1 MKNNEILVSVKIED
15 KNVSRTLNFLVIKDT
30 TLKAF
35 IQGVYYG
42 LGKMAKRSDEEQ
54 EGTLSLQDCHAA
66 FERYIKTHKDL
77 LVLYTIMGQYAV
89 LDVNGTSVDELDERK
104 SRKKNYDMPLSSLG
118 IVTSSQILITDRK
131 IIERV
136 PQLFEK
142 EDKQKT
148 YILRENNTLEYNIS
162 TRRLN
167 VIEPTEID
175 ILPAGDVPAEQG
187 GSILDMIIPPIITA
201 GGMIG
206 IRYVI
211 GLFSSSSAFNSSMM
225 AMTIAMPFMS
235 AVNSVYNRK
244 RQSKEHKESLADWK
258 EKYEKYINET
268 IIKGKIVQ
276 WQKDEIVYLNKVY
289 PKMGILFNEVGE
301 ISTGIFAR
309 SQNDR
314 DFMRVSLGES
324 DEIKPSF
331 EIKAEQKDEIF
342 SDIRYKLHD
351 PDGDGGEPPFIEI
364 IIPPK
369 KKKKKK
375 SKKGFQETTT
385 DLKNQFLLTD
395 LPYIFANTQESEDSD
410 GKVVQTGFKFLRD
423 TSGKG
428 EKPPLLID
436 LRNIGTLGVI
446 SRDNDISM
454 QFIRHLAFEMAYY
467 HSPED
472 LQMVFFFNKE
482 NNVGRQNEIV
492 EDYLFLPHTNELF
505 ENLSQFVF
513 DEKSAG
519 DVFSQL
525 QTIIAERAKSANP
538 DDKEENA
545 VPEKHTQIVCFVM
558 DDYDI
563 KEKAF
568 SKYIPE
574 APVEGEDYVNSL
586 GLTFIFI
593 QREKGMLPKYCGSIV
608 ELDNLRRVSN
618 RYNLLSH
625 ETLSKL
631 AGGNDS
637 ATTTDD
643 IIEYTHFNNKYI
655 FSNGKDAKLDTD
667 FNLAYRRLS
676 SIYYTRVAEN
686 GKVPSIVTLFELYQ
700 DLYHMTSEAI
710 QGDGLTEVIRNNWT
724 KLKDPVN
731 PRNDV
736 TRNLSVPMGKNE
748 HEITYLDLHENSDGP
763 HMLVAGTTGSGK
775 SETIITYLIGLCVKY
790 SPIDLN
796 LMLVD
801 MKGGG
806 FSERLGKLPHCVGT
820 VTNTAGESQGISAVY
835 MLKRFLES
843 LNAEVKNRQ
852 IILADLDVDNAD
864 SYIRVLRKIKK
875 IHEFEG
881 NPAKQKERDD
891 LVKEIRDGK
900 KEKQIRFIDGDIS
913 VLKPLSHLILVVD
926 EFTELKRFSSE
937 SDDVDFIAEITT
949 IARIGRT
956 LGLHIILVSQNIEGA
971 INDDIRVNTKS
982 KICLKVATKQAS
994 KEMLGTIDAA
1004 AATMPGHGR
1013 AYILVGTG
1021 SRYEYFQSAYTG
1033 ANKNTDI
1040 KPPTLMTYV
1049 TNSGA
1054 YDKEFYDSS
1063 KDNDIQKAKNKR
1075 MSAGITQLEYVVEKI
1090 CELAAERDEKG
1101 KLRFEIPEMI
1111 FQEPLP
1117 IVLTDD
1123 NDEYNEWKGVDVL
1136 E

>member
-1 MKNNEILVSVKIED
+1 MKNNEILLSVKIED
-15 KNVSRTLNFLVIKDT
+15 KNLTRTLSFLVIKDT
-30 TLKAF
+30 TLKSF

-42 LGKMAKRSDEEQ
+42 LGKMAKKKEDNKETRTLTIQ
-54 EGTLSLQDCHAA
+54 ECYSA
-66 FERYIKTHKDL
+66 FERYIKTHKEL
-77 LVLYTIMGQYAV
+77 LVLYTIMGQYAI
-89 LDVNGTSVDELDERK
+89 LNINDESVDELDEKKTVR
-104 SRKKNYDMPLSSLG
+104 KNYDMPLSSLG
-118 IVTSSQILITDRK
+118 IVTSSQILITDK
-131 IIERV
+131 TVVESV
-136 PQLFEK
+136 PQLFDEI
-142 EDKQKT
+142 DKQKT

-175 ILPAGDVPAEQG
+175 ILPAGDMPAEQK
-187 GSILDMIIPPIITA
+187 GSLLDTIVPPIIT
-201 GGMIG
+201 GLGMVGLRFLIG
-206 IRYVI
+206 K
-211 GLFSSSSAFNSSMM
+211 FTDNSAFNSSMM
-225 AMTIAMPFMS
+225 AMTIAMPLMS
-235 AVNSVYNRK
+235 AVNSVYGRR
-244 RQSKEHKESLADWK
+244 RQSKEHRESLADWK
-258 EKYEKYINET
+258 EKYEKYINDT
-268 IIKGKIVQ
+268 IIKKIVQ
-276 WQKDEIVYLNKVY
+276 WQRDEIIYLNKVY
-289 PKMGILFNEVGE
+289 PQMGVLFNEAGE
-301 ISTGIFAR
+301 ISTVIFSR
-309 SQNDR
+309 SQNDN
-314 DFMRVSLGES
+314 DFMRISLGES

-331 EIKAEQKDEIF
+331 HIKAEQKDDIF
-342 SDIRYKLHD
+342 YDIRYKLHTHCD
-351 PDGDGGEPPFIEI
+351 KKETTPYIEI
-364 IIPPK
+364 IIPSK
-369 KKKKKK
+369 KKK
-375 SKKGFQETTT
+375 KKGFQETAEE
-385 DLKNQFLLTD
+385 LKNQFLLTE
-395 LPYIFANTQESEDSD
+395 LPYIFSTTQCDDENNGE
-410 GKVVQTGFKFLRD
+410 QTGFKYLRD
-423 TSGKG
+423 TSGNG

-436 LRNIGTLGVI
+436 LRNMGTLGVI
-446 SRDNDISM
+446 SKDIDTSI
-454 QFIRHLAFEMAYY
+454 QFIKHLAFELSFY

-482 NNVGRQNEIV
+482 TDTHKQSELVK
-492 EDYLFLPHTNELF
+492 DYLFLPHTNELF
-505 ENLSQFVF
+505 DNLSQFVF

-525 QTIIAERAKSANP
+525 QTIIAERAKSANSEDS
-538 DDKEENA
+538 DDNA
-545 VPEKHTQIVCFVM
+545 AAEKHTQIVCFVL

-574 APVEGEDYVNSL
+574 APVEGEEYVNSL
-586 GLTFIFI
+586 GLTFVFI
-593 QREKGMLPKYCGSIV
+593 KREKGMLPKYCGSIV
-608 ELDNLRRVSN
+608 ELDGLRRVSN

-637 ATTTDD
+637 STTTDD
-643 IIEYTHFNNKYI
+643 IIEYTRFSNQYI
-655 FSNGKDAKLDTD
+655 FGDGTNPLPYEEFS
-667 FNLAYRRLS
+667 LAFRRLS

-686 GKVPSIVTLFELYQ
+686 GKVPSLVTLFELYQ
-700 DLYHMTSEAI
+700 NIYDMNSASI
-710 QGDGLTEVIRNNWT
+710 QGDGLTEVIRRNWT
-724 KLKDPVN
+724 ELKAKDHTALK
-731 PRNDV
+731 NDV
-736 TRNLSVPMGKNE
+736 TKDLQVAMGKNE
-748 HEITYLDLHENSDGP
+748 HGITYLDLHENADGP

-864 SYIRVLRKIKK
+864 AYIKVLRKIRK
-875 IHEFEG
+875 IHELQDRIDEESV
-881 NPAKQKERDD
+881 KIRED
-891 LVKEIRDGK
+891 LIKEIRDGK

-994 KEMLGTIDAA
+994 KEMLGTTDAA

-1049 TNSGA
+1049 TNTGSFIR
-1054 YDKEFYDSS
+1054 DFYDSS

-1075 MSAGITQLEYVVEKI
+1075 LSAGVTQLEYVVEKI
-1090 CELAAERDEKG
+1090 IDLASEFDS
-1101 KLRFEIPEMI
+1101 PEMI
-1111 FQEPLP
+1111 FQDPLP
-1117 IVLTDD
+1117 TELTDD
-1123 NDEYNEWKGVDVL
+1123 EDEFNEWIGV
-1136 E
+1136 

>member
-1 MKNNEILVSVKIED
+1 MKNNEILVSVKFEEKD
-15 KNVSRTLNFLVIKDT
+15 LTRTLSFLVIKDT
-30 TLKAF
+30 TLKSF

-42 LGKMAKRSDEEQ
+42 LGKMIKNDKEEQ
-54 EGTLSLQDCHAA
+54 EAGTLSIQDCYSA
-66 FERYIKTHKDL
+66 FVKYIKTHKEL
-77 LVLYTIMGQYAV
+77 LVFYTIMGQYAI
-89 LDVNGTSVDELDERK
+89 LNITDKSVDELDEE
-104 SRKKNYDMPLSSLG
+104 KKIKNNYDMSLSSLG
-118 IVTSSQILITDRK
+118 IVTSSQILITDK
-131 IIERV
+131 KVVESV
-136 PQLFEK
+136 PQLFDEI
-142 EDKQKT
+142 DKQKT

-175 ILPAGDVPAEQG
+175 ILPAGDMPAEQK
-187 GSILDMIIPPIITA
+187 GSFLDAIAPPIIT
-201 GGMIG
+201 GLGMVGLRFLIG
-206 IRYVI
+206 R
-211 GLFSSSSAFNSSMM
+211 FTDNSAFNSSMM
-225 AMTIAMPFMS
+225 AMTVAMPLMS
-235 AVNSVYNRK
+235 AINSFYSRK
-244 RQSKEHKESLADWK
+244 RQSKERRESVTEWK

-268 IIKGKIVQ
+268 IIKKKIVQ
-276 WQKDEIVYLNKVY
+276 WQRDEIIYLNKVY
-289 PKMGILFNEVGE
+289 PQMGVLFNEAGE
-301 ISTGIFAR
+301 ISTVIFSR
-309 SQNDR
+309 SQNDN

-331 EIKAEQKDEIF
+331 QIKAKQKDDIF
-342 SDIRYKLHD
+342 YDIRYKLHTPHD
-351 PDGDGGEPPFIEI
+351 RRDATPYIEI

-369 KKKKKK
+369 KKKR
-375 SKKGFQETTT
+375 KGFQETAEE
-385 DLKNQFLLTD
+385 LKNQFLLTE
-395 LPYIFANTQESEDSD
+395 LPYVFSTTQYDDDDS
-410 GKVVQTGFKFLRD
+410 GEQTGFKYLRD
-423 TSGKG
+423 TSGNN

-446 SRDNDISM
+446 SKDIRTSI
-454 QFIRHLAFEMAYY
+454 QFIKHLAFELSFY

-482 NNVGRQNEIV
+482 KNVCKQNELI

-519 DVFSQL
+519 EVFSQL
-525 QTIIAERAKSANP
+525 QTIIAERAKSSNSKESE
-538 DDKEENA
+538 DDA
-545 VPEKHTQIVCFVM
+545 VTEKHTQIVCFVL

-574 APVEGEDYVNSL
+574 APVEGEEYVNSL

-593 QREKGMLPKYCGSIV
+593 KSEKGMLPKYCGSIV
-608 ELDNLRRVSN
+608 ELDNPRRISN

-637 ATTTDD
+637 STTTDD
-643 IIEYTHFNNKYI
+643 IIEYTSFTNKYI
-655 FSNGKDAKLDTD
+655 FGDGTSTLPNDE
-667 FNLAYRRLS
+667 FSLAFRRLS

-686 GKVPSIVTLFELYQ
+686 GKVPSLVTLFELYQ
-700 DLYHMTSEAI
+700 DIYHVTSEEI
-710 QGDGLTEVIRNNWT
+710 QGDGLSDIIRKNWT
-724 KLKDPVN
+724 EHKEKDSTV

-736 TRNLSVPMGKNE
+736 TKDLQVAMGKNE
-748 HEITYLDLHENSDGP
+748 HGITYLDLHENADGP

-864 SYIRVLRKIKK
+864 AYINVLRKIKK
-875 IHEFEG
+875 IHEL
-881 NPAKQKERDD
+881 KDVDD
-891 LVKEIRDGK
+891 IDSIKIREDLIKEIRDGK
-900 KEKQIRFIDGDIS
+900 KQKQINYINEDIS
-913 VLKPLSHLILVVD
+913 KLRPLSHLILVVD

-937 SDDVDFIAEITT
+937 SDNVDFISEITT

-994 KEMLGTIDAA
+994 KEMLGTTDAA

-1033 ANKNTDI
+1033 ANKNTEI
-1040 KPPTLMTYV
+1040 KPPALMTYV
-1049 TNSGA
+1049 TNTGTFVK
-1054 YDKEFYDSS
+1054 DFYDSS
-1063 KDNDIQKAKNKR
+1063 KDNDIQKAKDKR
-1075 MSAGITQLEYVVEKI
+1075 LSAGVTQLEYVVEKI
-1090 CELAAERDEKG
+1090 IDISSEFELPEK
-1101 KLRFEIPEMI
+1101 I
-1111 FQEPLP
+1111 FQDPLP
-1117 IVLTDD
+1117 TELTDD
-1123 NDEYNEWKGVDVL
+1123 EDEFNGWIEVR
-1136 E
+1136 

>member
-1 MKNNEILVSVKIED
+1 MKNNEILISVKFEE
-15 KNVSRTLNFLVIKDT
+15 KNLSRTLSFLVIKDT
-30 TLKAF
+30 TLRSF

-42 LGKMAKRSDEEQ
+42 LGKLAKSDKELQSSE
-54 EGTLSLQDCHAA
+54 TLTIRECYSA
-66 FERYIKTHKDL
+66 FEKYIKTHKQL
-77 LVLYTIMGQYAV
+77 LVFYTIMGQHAV
-89 LDVNGTSVDELDERK
+89 LNICDESVDELDEK
-104 SRKKNYDMPLSSLG
+104 KVRKKNYDMPLSSLG
-118 IVTSSQILITDRK
+118 IVTSSQILITDK
-131 IIERV
+131 KQVENI
-136 PQLFEK
+136 PKLFDDD
-142 EDKQKT
+142 DKRKT
-148 YILRENNTLEYNIS
+148 YILSENNTLEYNIS

-175 ILPAGDVPAEQG
+175 ILPSGDMPADHKG
-187 GSILDMIIPPIITA
+187 TLLDTIAPPVIT
-201 GGMIG
+201 GLGMIG
-206 IRYVI
+206 IRFLI
-211 GLFSSSSAFNSSMM
+211 GRFADSAAFNSSMM

-235 AVNSVYNRK
+235 AVNSVYGRR
-244 RQSKEHKESLADWK
+244 RQTREHRESVADWK
-258 EKYEKYINET
+258 EKYEKYINNT
-268 IIKGKIVQ
+268 IIKDKIVQ
-276 WQKDEIVYLNKVY
+276 WQRDEIIYLNKVY
-289 PKMGILFNEVGE
+289 PKMGVLFNEAGE
-301 ISTGIFAR
+301 ISTVIFSR
-309 SQNDR
+309 SQNDN
-314 DFMRVSLGES
+314 DFMRISLGES

-331 EIKAEQKDEIF
+331 QIKAEQKDDIF
-342 SDIRYKLHD
+342 HDIRYKLN
-351 PDGDGGEPPFIEI
+351 PPQDKEDETPYIEI
-364 IIPPK
+364 IIPDK
-369 KKKKKK
+369 KKKKD
-375 SKKGFQETTT
+375 KKGYQETAS
-385 DLKNQFLLTD
+385 DLKNQFLLTE
-395 LPYIFANTQESEDSD
+395 LPYIFSTTQFDDS
-410 GKVVQTGFKFLRD
+410 GQQTGFKYLRD
-423 TSGKG
+423 TSERG

-436 LRNIGTLGVI
+436 LRNMGTLGVI
-446 SRDNDISM
+446 SRNVDISI
-454 QFIRHLAFEMAYY
+454 QFIKHVAFELSFY

-482 NNVGRQNEIV
+482 SDINKQNKIV

-519 DVFSQL
+519 EVFSQL
-525 QTIIAERAKSANP
+525 QTIIAERAKSANSGES
-538 DDKEENA
+538 DENA
-545 VPEKHTQIVCFVM
+545 VQEKHTQIVCFVM

-574 APVEGEDYVNSL
+574 APIEGEDYVNTL

-593 QREKGMLPKYCGSIV
+593 QHEKGLLPKYCGSIV
-608 ELDNLRRVSN
+608 ELDDLRRVSN

-631 AGGNDS
+631 AAAKDS
-637 ATTTDD
+637 STTTDD
-643 IIEYTHFNNKYI
+643 IIEYTRFSNKYI
-655 FSNGKDAKLDTD
+655 FGDGTSHSSDAEFSLS
-667 FNLAYRRLS
+667 FRRLS

-686 GKVPSIVTLFELYQ
+686 GKVPSLVTLFELYQ
-700 DLYHMTSEAI
+700 DIYDLDSNSI
-710 QGDGLTEVIRNNWT
+710 QADGLTDVIRKNWT
-724 KLKDPVN
+724 EYKEKDLTSPK
-731 PRNDV
+731 NDV
-736 TRNLSVPMGKNE
+736 TKNLQVAMGKNE
-748 HEITYLDLHENSDGP
+748 HGITYLDLHENADGP

-790 SPIDLN
+790 SPADLN

-864 SYIRVLRKIKK
+864 AYIRVLRKIKM
-875 IHEFEG
+875 IHELKHHTDADSCRIRE
-881 NPAKQKERDD
+881 D
-891 LVKEIRDGK
+891 LIKEIRDGK

-913 VLKPLSHLILVVD
+913 VLKSLSHLILVVD
-926 EFTELKRFSSE
+926 EFTELKRFSNE
-937 SDDVDFIAEITT
+937 ADDVDFIAEITT

-1049 TNSGA
+1049 TNTGA
-1054 YDKEFYDSS
+1054 FVKDFYDSS

-1075 MSAGITQLEYVVEKI
+1075 LSAGVTQLEYVVEKI
-1090 CELAAERDEKG
+1090 IDLASDFECPEK
-1101 KLRFEIPEMI
+1101 I

-1117 IVLTDD
+1117 TELTDD
-1123 NDEYNEWKGVDVL
+1123 YDQYNEWMGV
-1136 E
+1136 

>member
-1 MKNNEILVSVKIED
+1 MKNNEILVSVKIQNNNKE
-15 KNVSRTLNFLVIKDT
+15 RTLSFLVIKDT

-42 LGKMAKRSDEEQ
+42 LGKMAKGSKENAEQ
-54 EGTLSLQDCHAA
+54 MPATLTIQECFSA
-66 FERYIKTHKDL
+66 FETYIKTHNEI
-77 LVLYTIMGQYAV
+77 LVLYTIMGQYAK
-89 LDVNGTSVDELDERK
+89 LNITEESVDELDEK
-104 SRKKNYDMPLSSLG
+104 KTKKKNYEMPLSSLG
-118 IVTSSQILITDRK
+118 IVTSSQILITDQRVV
-131 IIERV
+131 ESV
-136 PQLFEK
+136 PQLFDSAEK
-142 EDKQKT
+142 EKT

-167 VIEPTEID
+167 VIEPTVID
-175 ILPAGDVPAEQG
+175 ILPAGDMPAEQK
-187 GSILDMIIPPIITA
+187 GSIIDTIAPPLIT
-201 GGMIG
+201 GLGMVGMRFLIG
-206 IRYVI
+206 K
-211 GLFSSSSAFNSSMM
+211 FTDNSAFNSSMM

-235 AVNSVYNRK
+235 AVNSVYGRT
-244 RQSKEHKESLADWK
+244 RQSKQHKESVADWK
-258 EKYEKYINET
+258 EKYEKYINDT
-268 IIKGKIVQ
+268 IIRKKIVQ
-276 WQKDEIVYLNKVY
+276 WQTDEIIYLNKAY
-289 PKMGILFNEVGE
+289 PKMGVLFLEAGE
-301 ISTGIFAR
+301 ISTVIFAR
-309 SQNDR
+309 SQNDN
-314 DFMRVSLGES
+314 DFMRISLGES

-331 EIKAEQKDEIF
+331 EIKAEQKDDIF
-342 SDIRYKLHD
+342 YDIKYKLYTPQGQSD
-351 PDGDGGEPPFIEI
+351 ATPQIEI

-369 KKKKKK
+369 KKKKK
-375 SKKGFQETTT
+375 GFQETASE
-385 DLKNQFLLTD
+385 LKNQFLLTE
-395 LPYIFANTQESEDSD
+395 LPYIFSTTQYNEGEN
-410 GKVVQTGFKFLRD
+410 GEIEQTGFKYLRD

-428 EKPPLLID
+428 RKPPLLID
-436 LRNIGTLGVI
+436 LRNMGTLGVI
-446 SRDNDISM
+446 SRDNDISIN
-454 QFIRHLAFEMAYY
+454 FIRHLAFELAFY

-482 NNVGRQNEIV
+482 NNVSKQNSLV
-492 EDYLFLPHTNELF
+492 EDYMFLPHTNELF
-505 ENLSQFVF
+505 DNLSQFIF

-519 DVFSQL
+519 EVFSQL
-525 QTIIAERAKSANP
+525 QTIIAERAKSSNSDEN
-538 DDKEENA
+538 DDNA

-574 APVEGEDYVNSL
+574 APVEGENYVNSL

-608 ELDNLRRVSN
+608 ELDNKRISN

-631 AGGNDS
+631 AGENS
-637 ATTTDD
+637 TTTDD
-643 IIEYTHFNNKYI
+643 IIEYTHFINSYI
-655 FSNGKDAKLDTD
+655 FPEGTKGLPYNEFS
-667 FNLAYRRLS
+667 LAFRRLS

-686 GKVPSIVTLFELYQ
+686 GKVPSLVTLFELYQ
-700 DLYHMTSEAI
+700 DIYNMTSDSI
-710 QGDGLTEVIRNNWT
+710 QGNGLTDVIKKNWT
-724 KLKDPVN
+724 ELKEKDPTA
-731 PRNDV
+731 PKNDV
-736 TRNLSVPMGKNE
+736 TKDLKVAMGKNE
-748 HEITYLDLHENSDGP
+748 HGITYLDLHENSDGP

-864 SYIRVLRKIKK
+864 SYIKVLRKIKK
-875 IHEFEG
+875 INELKDKTDADSIKIRE
-881 NPAKQKERDD
+881 E
-891 LVKEIRDGK
+891 LIKEIRDGK

-913 VLKPLSHLILVVD
+913 GLKPLSHLILVVD

-937 SDDVDFIAEITT
+937 ADDVDFIAEITT

-994 KEMLGTIDAA
+994 KEMLGTTDAA

-1033 ANKNTDI
+1033 ANKNTNI

-1049 TNSGA
+1049 TSTGVF
-1054 YDKEFYDSS
+1054 DKDFYDSS

-1075 MSAGITQLEYVVEKI
+1075 LSAGVTQLEYVVEKI
-1090 CELAAERDEKG
+1090 IELAESDE
-1101 KLRFEIPEMI
+1101 FELPEKI
-1111 FQEPLP
+1111 FREPLP
-1117 IVLTDD
+1117 TEITDE
-1123 NDEYNEWKGVDVL
+1123 NNEYNEWNGV
-1136 E
+1136 

>member
-1 MKNNEILVSVKIED
+1 MKNNEILVSVKIE
-15 KNVSRTLNFLVIKDT
+15 NGTLARTFSFLVIKDT

-35 IQGVYYG
+35 FQGVYYG
-42 LGKMAKRSDEEQ
+42 LGKMAKRSDEESNGETLTLQ
-54 EGTLSLQDCHAA
+54 ECHSA
-66 FERYIKTHKDL
+66 FERYIKTRSQV
-77 LVLYTIMGQYAV
+77 LVLYTIMGRYAV
-89 LDVNGTSVDELDERK
+89 LDVNEESIDELDENK
-104 SRKKNYDMPLSSLG
+104 TKKRNYDMPLSSLG
-118 IVTSSQILITDRK
+118 IVTSSQILITDRDV
-131 IIERV
+131 ITSV
-136 PQLFEK
+136 PQLFRS

-148 YILRENNTLEYNIS
+148 YILRDTNTLEYNIS

-167 VIEPTEID
+167 VIEPAEID
-175 ILPAGDVPAEQG
+175 ILPAGDLPAEQKG
-187 GSILDMIIPPIITA
+187 KLIDTLLPPLITA
-201 GGMIG
+201 FGMVG
-206 IRYVI
+206 MRYVI
-211 GLFSSSSAFNSSMM
+211 GKFSDSAAFNSSML

-235 AVNSVYNRK
+235 AVNSVYGR
-244 RQSKEHKESLADWK
+244 RTQSRDRRESVAEWK
-258 EKYEKYINET
+258 ERYEKYINDT
-268 IIKGKIVQ
+268 IIKKKIVQ
-276 WQKDEIVYLNKVY
+276 WQRDEIIYLNKVY
-289 PKMGILFNEVGE
+289 PKMGILFNEAGE

-309 SQNDR
+309 SQNDN
-314 DFMRVSLGES
+314 DFMRISLGES

-331 EIKAEQKDEIF
+331 TIKTETKDEIF
-342 SDIRYKLHD
+342 YDVRYKLHS
-351 PDGDGGEPPFIEI
+351 PKSGDDADATPYIEI
-364 IIPPK
+364 IIPSK
-369 KKKKKK
+369 KKKKKN
-375 SKKGFQETTT
+375 KKKKDEGFQEIAENM
-385 DLKNQFLLTD
+385 KNQFLLTE
-395 LPYIFANTQESEDSD
+395 LPAVFATTQDNEDE
-410 GKVVQTGFKFLRD
+410 QTGFKFLRD
-423 TSGKG
+423 TSGRG
-428 EKPPLLID
+428 EKPPLLLD
-436 LRNIGTLGVI
+436 LRNMGTLGVI
-446 SRDNDISM
+446 SGDEETSL
-454 QFIRHLAFEMAYY
+454 QFIRHLAFELSFY

-482 NNVGRQNEIV
+482 DNVRRQNEIV

-505 ENLSQFVF
+505 DNLSQFVF

-525 QTIIAERAKSANP
+525 QTIIAERDKDKS
-538 DDKEENA
+538 DDKDENA
-545 VPEKHTQIVCFVM
+545 APEKHTQIVCFVM

-574 APVEGEDYVNSL
+574 APVEGENYVNSL

-593 QREKGMLPKYCGSIV
+593 QKEKGMLPKYCGSIV

-631 AGGNDS
+631 AGGKDS
-637 ATTTDD
+637 STTTDD

-655 FSNGKDAKLDTD
+655 FSKGTGYDPEAE

-686 GKVPSIVTLFELYQ
+686 GKVPSLVTLFELYQ
-700 DLYHMTSEAI
+700 DIYHLSSDAI
-710 QGDGLTEVIRNNWT
+710 QGDGLREVLRSNWT
-724 KLKDPVN
+724 KLKEKDPTT
-731 PRNDV
+731 PKNDV
-736 TRNLSVPMGKNE
+736 TKNLSVAMGKNE
-748 HEITYLDLHENSDGP
+748 HGITYLDLHENSDGP

-881 NPAKQKERDD
+881 RPDKQKVRED
-891 LVKEIRDGK
+891 LIKEIRDGK

-937 SDDVDFIAEITT
+937 SNDVDFIAEITT

-1040 KPPTLMTYV
+1040 KPPTLMTFV
-1049 TNSGA
+1049 TNTGT

-1063 KDNDIQKAKNKR
+1063 KDNDLQKAKNKA

-1090 CELAAERDEKG
+1090 IELAEETDENG
-1101 KLRFEIPEMI
+1101 KLRFEIPEKI

-1117 IVLTDD
+1117 VELSDD
-1123 NDEYNEWKGVDVL
+1123 NDEYNEWKGV
-1136 E
+1136 

>member
-1 MKNNEILVSVKIED
+1 MKNNEILVSVKFEEKD
-15 KNVSRTLNFLVIKDT
+15 LTRTLSFLVIKDT
-30 TLKAF
+30 TLKSF

-42 LGKMAKRSDEEQ
+42 LGKMIKNDKEEQ
-54 EGTLSLQDCHAA
+54 EAGTLSIQDCYSA
-66 FERYIKTHKDL
+66 FVKYIKTHKEL
-77 LVLYTIMGQYAV
+77 LVFYTIMGQYAI
-89 LDVNGTSVDELDERK
+89 LNITDKSVDELDEE
-104 SRKKNYDMPLSSLG
+104 KKIKNNYDMSLSSLG
-118 IVTSSQILITDRK
+118 IVTSSQILITDK
-131 IIERV
+131 KVVESV
-136 PQLFEK
+136 PQLFDEI
-142 EDKQKT
+142 DKQKT

-175 ILPAGDVPAEQG
+175 ILPAGDMPAEQK
-187 GSILDMIIPPIITA
+187 GSFLDAIAPPIIT
-201 GGMIG
+201 GLGMVGLRFLIG
-206 IRYVI
+206 R
-211 GLFSSSSAFNSSMM
+211 FTDNSAFNSSMM
-225 AMTIAMPFMS
+225 AMTVAMPLMS
-235 AVNSVYNRK
+235 AINSFYSRK
-244 RQSKEHKESLADWK
+244 RQSKERRESVTEWK

-268 IIKGKIVQ
+268 IIKKKIVQ
-276 WQKDEIVYLNKVY
+276 WQRDEIIYLNKVY
-289 PKMGILFNEVGE
+289 PQMGVLFNEAGE
-301 ISTGIFAR
+301 ISTVIFSR
-309 SQNDR
+309 SQNDN

-331 EIKAEQKDEIF
+331 QIKAKQKDDIF
-342 SDIRYKLHD
+342 YDIRYKLHTPHD
-351 PDGDGGEPPFIEI
+351 RRDATPYIEI

-369 KKKKKK
+369 KKKR
-375 SKKGFQETTT
+375 KGFQETAEE
-385 DLKNQFLLTD
+385 LKNQFLLTE
-395 LPYIFANTQESEDSD
+395 LPYVFSTTQYDDDDS
-410 GKVVQTGFKFLRD
+410 GEQTGFKYLRD
-423 TSGKG
+423 TSGNN

-446 SRDNDISM
+446 SKDIRTSI
-454 QFIRHLAFEMAYY
+454 QFIKHLAFELSFY

-482 NNVGRQNEIV
+482 KNVCKQNELI

-519 DVFSQL
+519 EVFSQL
-525 QTIIAERAKSANP
+525 QTIIAERAKSSNSKESE
-538 DDKEENA
+538 DDA
-545 VPEKHTQIVCFVM
+545 VTEKHTQIVCFVL

-574 APVEGEDYVNSL
+574 APVEGEEYVNSL

-593 QREKGMLPKYCGSIV
+593 KSEKGMLPKYCGSIV
-608 ELDNLRRVSN
+608 ELDNPRRISN

-637 ATTTDD
+637 STTTDD
-643 IIEYTHFNNKYI
+643 IIEYTSFTNKYI
-655 FSNGKDAKLDTD
+655 FGDGTSTLPNDE
-667 FNLAYRRLS
+667 FSLAFRRLS

-686 GKVPSIVTLFELYQ
+686 GKVPSLVTLFELYQ
-700 DLYHMTSEAI
+700 DIYHVTSEEI
-710 QGDGLTEVIRNNWT
+710 QGDGLSDIIRKNWT
-724 KLKDPVN
+724 EHKEKDSTV

-736 TRNLSVPMGKNE
+736 TKDLQVAMGKNE
-748 HEITYLDLHENSDGP
+748 HGITYLDLHENADGP

-775 SETIITYLIGLCVKY
+775 SETIITYLFGLCVKY

-864 SYIRVLRKIKK
+864 AYINVLRKIKK
-875 IHEFEG
+875 IHEL
-881 NPAKQKERDD
+881 KDVDD
-891 LVKEIRDGK
+891 IDSIKIREDLIKEIRDGK
-900 KEKQIRFIDGDIS
+900 KQKQINYINEDIS
-913 VLKPLSHLILVVD
+913 KLKPLSHLILVVD

-937 SDDVDFIAEITT
+937 SDNVDFISEITT

-994 KEMLGTIDAA
+994 KEMLGTTDAA

-1021 SRYEYFQSAYTG
+1021 SRYEFFQSAYTG
-1033 ANKNTDI
+1033 ANKNTEI
-1040 KPPTLMTYV
+1040 KPPALMTYV
-1049 TNSGA
+1049 TNTGTFVK
-1054 YDKEFYDSS
+1054 DFYDSS
-1063 KDNDIQKAKNKR
+1063 KDNDIQKAKDKR
-1075 MSAGITQLEYVVEKI
+1075 LSAGVTQLEYVVEKI
-1090 CELAAERDEKG
+1090 IDISSEFELPEK
-1101 KLRFEIPEMI
+1101 I
-1111 FQEPLP
+1111 FQDPLP
-1117 IVLTDD
+1117 TELTDD
-1123 NDEYNEWKGVDVL
+1123 EDEFNDWIEVR
-1136 E
+1136 

>member
-15 KNVSRTLNFLVIKDT
+15 KNLIRTLSFLVIKDT
-30 TLKAF
+30 TLKSF

-42 LGKMAKRSDEEQ
+42 LGKMAKKKEDNKETRTLTIQ
-54 EGTLSLQDCHAA
+54 ECYSA
-66 FERYIKTHKDL
+66 FERYIKTHKEL
-77 LVLYTIMGQYAV
+77 LVLYTIMGQYAI
-89 LDVNGTSVDELDERK
+89 LNINDESVDELDEKKTMR
-104 SRKKNYDMPLSSLG
+104 KNYDMPLSSLG
-118 IVTSSQILITDRK
+118 IVTASQILITDK
-131 IIERV
+131 TVVESV
-136 PQLFEK
+136 PQLFDET
-142 EDKQKT
+142 DKQKT

-175 ILPAGDVPAEQG
+175 ILPAGDMPAEQK
-187 GSILDMIIPPIITA
+187 GSLLDTIVPPIIT
-201 GGMIG
+201 GLGMVGLRFLIG
-206 IRYVI
+206 K
-211 GLFSSSSAFNSSMM
+211 FTDNSAFNSSMM
-225 AMTIAMPFMS
+225 AMTIAMPLMS
-235 AVNSVYNRK
+235 AVNSVYGRR
-244 RQSKEHKESLADWK
+244 RQSKEHRESLADWK
-258 EKYEKYINET
+258 EKYEKYINDT
-268 IIKGKIVQ
+268 IIKKIVQ
-276 WQKDEIVYLNKVY
+276 WQRDEIIYLNKVY
-289 PKMGILFNEVGE
+289 PQMGVLFNEAGE
-301 ISTGIFAR
+301 ISTVIFSR
-309 SQNDR
+309 SQNDN
-314 DFMRVSLGES
+314 DFMRISLGES

-331 EIKAEQKDEIF
+331 HIKAEQKDDIF
-342 SDIRYKLHD
+342 YDIRYKLHTHRD
-351 PDGDGGEPPFIEI
+351 KKETTPYIEI

-369 KKKKKK
+369 KKKKK
-375 SKKGFQETTT
+375 GFQETAEE
-385 DLKNQFLLTD
+385 LKNQFLLTE
-395 LPYIFANTQESEDSD
+395 LPYVFSTTQCDDENNGE
-410 GKVVQTGFKFLRD
+410 QTGFKYLRD
-423 TSGKG
+423 TSGNG

-436 LRNIGTLGVI
+436 LRNMGTLGVI
-446 SRDNDISM
+446 SKDIDTSI
-454 QFIRHLAFEMAYY
+454 QFIKHLAFELSFY

-482 NNVGRQNEIV
+482 TDTHKQSELVK
-492 EDYLFLPHTNELF
+492 DYLFLPHTNELF
-505 ENLSQFVF
+505 DNLSQFVF

-525 QTIIAERAKSANP
+525 QTIIAERAKSANSEDS
-538 DDKEENA
+538 DDNA
-545 VPEKHTQIVCFVM
+545 AAEKHTQIVCFVLY
-558 DDYDI
+558 DYNI

-574 APVEGEDYVNSL
+574 APVEGEEYVNSL
-586 GLTFIFI
+586 GLTFVFI
-593 QREKGMLPKYCGSIV
+593 KREKGMLPKYCGSIV
-608 ELDNLRRVSN
+608 ELDGLRRISN

-637 ATTTDD
+637 STTTDD
-643 IIEYTHFNNKYI
+643 IIEYTRFSNQYI
-655 FSNGKDAKLDTD
+655 FGDGTNPLPYEEFS
-667 FNLAYRRLS
+667 LAFRRLS

-686 GKVPSIVTLFELYQ
+686 GKVPSLVTLFELYQ
-700 DLYHMTSEAI
+700 DIYDMNSASI
-710 QGDGLTEVIRNNWT
+710 QGDGLTEVIRKNWT
-724 KLKDPVN
+724 ELKAKDPTTLK
-731 PRNDV
+731 NDV
-736 TRNLSVPMGKNE
+736 TKDLQVAMGKNE
-748 HEITYLDLHENSDGP
+748 HGITYLDLHENADGP

-864 SYIRVLRKIKK
+864 AYIKVLRKIRK
-875 IHEFEG
+875 IHELQDRIDEESV
-881 NPAKQKERDD
+881 KIRED
-891 LVKEIRDGK
+891 LIKEIRDGK
-900 KEKQIRFIDGDIS
+900 KEKQVRFIDGDIS

-994 KEMLGTIDAA
+994 KEMLGTTDAA

-1049 TNSGA
+1049 TNTGSFIR
-1054 YDKEFYDSS
+1054 DFYDSS

-1075 MSAGITQLEYVVEKI
+1075 LSAGVTQLEYVVEKI
-1090 CELAAERDEKG
+1090 IDLASE
-1101 KLRFEIPEMI
+1101 FESPEMI
-1111 FQEPLP
+1111 FQDPLP
-1117 IVLTDD
+1117 TELTDD
-1123 NDEYNEWKGVDVL
+1123 EDEFNEWIGV
-1136 E
+1136 

>member
-1 MKNNEILVSVKIED
+1 M
-15 KNVSRTLNFLVIKDT
+15 
-30 TLKAF
+30 
-35 IQGVYYG
+35 GV
-42 LGKMAKRSDEEQ
+42 
-54 EGTLSLQDCHAA
+54 
-66 FERYIKTHKDL
+66 
-77 LVLYTIMGQYAV
+77 
-89 LDVNGTSVDELDERK
+89 
-104 SRKKNYDMPLSSLG
+104 
-118 IVTSSQILITDRK
+118 
-131 IIERV
+131 
-136 PQLFEK
+136 
-142 EDKQKT
+142 
-148 YILRENNTLEYNIS
+148 
-162 TRRLN
+162 
-167 VIEPTEID
+167 
-175 ILPAGDVPAEQG
+175 
-187 GSILDMIIPPIITA
+187 
-201 GGMIG
+201 
-206 IRYVI
+206 
-211 GLFSSSSAFNSSMM
+211 
-225 AMTIAMPFMS
+225 
-235 AVNSVYNRK
+235 
-244 RQSKEHKESLADWK
+244 
-258 EKYEKYINET
+258 
-268 IIKGKIVQ
+268 
-276 WQKDEIVYLNKVY
+276 
-289 PKMGILFNEVGE
+289 LFNEAGE
-301 ISTGIFAR
+301 ISTVIFSR
-309 SQNDR
+309 SQNDN

-331 EIKAEQKDEIF
+331 QIKAKQKDDIF
-342 SDIRYKLHD
+342 YDIRYKLHTPHD
-351 PDGDGGEPPFIEI
+351 RRDATPYIEI

-369 KKKKKK
+369 KKKR
-375 SKKGFQETTT
+375 KGFQETAEE
-385 DLKNQFLLTD
+385 LKNQFLLTE
-395 LPYIFANTQESEDSD
+395 LPYVFSTTQYDDDDS
-410 GKVVQTGFKFLRD
+410 GEQTGFKYLRD
-423 TSGKG
+423 TSGNN

-446 SRDNDISM
+446 SKDIRTSI
-454 QFIRHLAFEMAYY
+454 QFIKHLAFELSFY

-482 NNVGRQNEIV
+482 KNVCKQNELI

-519 DVFSQL
+519 EVFSQL
-525 QTIIAERAKSANP
+525 QTIIAERAKSSNSKESE
-538 DDKEENA
+538 DDA
-545 VPEKHTQIVCFVM
+545 VPEKHTQIVCFVL

-574 APVEGEDYVNSL
+574 APVEGEEYVNSL

-593 QREKGMLPKYCGSIV
+593 KSEKGMLPKYCGSIV
-608 ELDNLRRVSN
+608 ELDNPRRISN

-637 ATTTDD
+637 STTTDD
-643 IIEYTHFNNKYI
+643 IIEYTSFTNKYI
-655 FSNGKDAKLDTD
+655 FGDGISTLPNDE
-667 FNLAYRRLS
+667 FSLAFRRLS

-686 GKVPSIVTLFELYQ
+686 GKVPSLVTLFELYQ
-700 DLYHMTSEAI
+700 DIYHVTSEEI
-710 QGDGLTEVIRNNWT
+710 QGDGLSDIIRKNWT
-724 KLKDPVN
+724 EHKEKDSTV

-736 TRNLSVPMGKNE
+736 TKDLQVAMGKNE
-748 HEITYLDLHENSDGP
+748 HGITYLDLHENADGP

-864 SYIRVLRKIKK
+864 AYINVLRKIKK
-875 IHEFEG
+875 IHEL
-881 NPAKQKERDD
+881 KDVDD
-891 LVKEIRDGK
+891 IDSIKIREDLIKEIRDGK
-900 KEKQIRFIDGDIS
+900 KQKQINYINEDIS
-913 VLKPLSHLILVVD
+913 KLRPLSHLILVVD

-937 SDDVDFIAEITT
+937 SDNVDFISEITT

-994 KEMLGTIDAA
+994 KEMLGTTDAA

-1033 ANKNTDI
+1033 ANKNTEI
-1040 KPPTLMTYV
+1040 KPPALMTYV
-1049 TNSGA
+1049 TNTGTFA
-1054 YDKEFYDSS
+1054 KDFYDSS
-1063 KDNDIQKAKNKR
+1063 KDNDIQKAKDKR
-1075 MSAGITQLEYVVEKI
+1075 LSAGVTQLEYVVEKI
-1090 CELAAERDEKG
+1090 IDISSEFELPEK
-1101 KLRFEIPEMI
+1101 I
-1111 FQEPLP
+1111 FQDPLP
-1117 IVLTDD
+1117 TELTDD
-1123 NDEYNEWKGVDVL
+1123 EDEFNDWIEVR
-1136 E
+1136 

>member
-1 MKNNEILVSVKIED
+1 MKNNEILLSVKIED
-15 KNVSRTLNFLVIKDT
+15 KNLTRTLSFLVIKDT
-30 TLKAF
+30 TLKSF

-42 LGKMAKRSDEEQ
+42 LGKMAKKKEDNKETRTLTIQ
-54 EGTLSLQDCHAA
+54 ECYSA
-66 FERYIKTHKDL
+66 FERYIKTHKEL
-77 LVLYTIMGQYAV
+77 LVLYTIMGQYAI
-89 LDVNGTSVDELDERK
+89 LNINDESVDELDEKKTVR
-104 SRKKNYDMPLSSLG
+104 KNYDMPLSSLG
-118 IVTSSQILITDRK
+118 IVTSSQILITDK
-131 IIERV
+131 TVVESV
-136 PQLFEK
+136 PQLFDEI
-142 EDKQKT
+142 DKQKT

-175 ILPAGDVPAEQG
+175 ILPAGDMPAEQK
-187 GSILDMIIPPIITA
+187 GSLLDTIVPPIIT
-201 GGMIG
+201 GLGMVGLRFLIG
-206 IRYVI
+206 K
-211 GLFSSSSAFNSSMM
+211 FTDNSAFNSSMM
-225 AMTIAMPFMS
+225 AMTIAMPLMS
-235 AVNSVYNRK
+235 AVNSVYGRR
-244 RQSKEHKESLADWK
+244 RQSKEHRESLADWK
-258 EKYEKYINET
+258 EKYEKYINDT
-268 IIKGKIVQ
+268 IIKKIVQ
-276 WQKDEIVYLNKVY
+276 WQRDEIIYLNKVY
-289 PKMGILFNEVGE
+289 PQMGVLFNEAGE
-301 ISTGIFAR
+301 ISTVIFSR
-309 SQNDR
+309 SQNDN
-314 DFMRVSLGES
+314 DFMRISLGES

-331 EIKAEQKDEIF
+331 HIKAEQKDDIF
-342 SDIRYKLHD
+342 YDIRYKLHTHCD
-351 PDGDGGEPPFIEI
+351 KKETTPYIEI
-364 IIPPK
+364 IIPSK
-369 KKKKKK
+369 KKK
-375 SKKGFQETTT
+375 KKGFQETAEE
-385 DLKNQFLLTD
+385 LKNQFLLTE
-395 LPYIFANTQESEDSD
+395 LPYIFSTTQCDDENNGE
-410 GKVVQTGFKFLRD
+410 QTGFKYLRD
-423 TSGKG
+423 TSGNG

-436 LRNIGTLGVI
+436 LRNMGTLGVI
-446 SRDNDISM
+446 SKDIDTSI
-454 QFIRHLAFEMAYY
+454 QFIKHLAFELSFY

-482 NNVGRQNEIV
+482 TDTHKQSELVK
-492 EDYLFLPHTNELF
+492 DYLFLPHTNELF
-505 ENLSQFVF
+505 DNLSQFVF

-525 QTIIAERAKSANP
+525 QTIIAERAKSANSEDS
-538 DDKEENA
+538 DDNA
-545 VPEKHTQIVCFVM
+545 ATEKHTQIVCFVL

-574 APVEGEDYVNSL
+574 APVEGEEYVNSL
-586 GLTFIFI
+586 GLTFVFI
-593 QREKGMLPKYCGSIV
+593 KREKGMLPKYCGSIV
-608 ELDNLRRVSN
+608 ELDGLRRVSN

-637 ATTTDD
+637 STTTDD
-643 IIEYTHFNNKYI
+643 IIEYTRFSNQYI
-655 FSNGKDAKLDTD
+655 FGDGTNPLPYEEFS
-667 FNLAYRRLS
+667 LAFRRLS

-686 GKVPSIVTLFELYQ
+686 GKVPSLVTLFELYQ
-700 DLYHMTSEAI
+700 NIYDMNSASI
-710 QGDGLTEVIRNNWT
+710 QGDGLTEVIRRNWT
-724 KLKDPVN
+724 ELKAKDHTALK
-731 PRNDV
+731 NDV
-736 TRNLSVPMGKNE
+736 TKDLQVAMGKNE
-748 HEITYLDLHENSDGP
+748 HGITYLDLHENADGP

-864 SYIRVLRKIKK
+864 AYIKVLRKIRK
-875 IHEFEG
+875 IHELQDRIDEESV
-881 NPAKQKERDD
+881 KIRED
-891 LVKEIRDGK
+891 LIKEIRDGK

-994 KEMLGTIDAA
+994 KEMLGTTDAA

-1049 TNSGA
+1049 TNTGSFIR
-1054 YDKEFYDSS
+1054 DFYDSS

-1075 MSAGITQLEYVVEKI
+1075 LSAGVTQLEYVVEKI
-1090 CELAAERDEKG
+1090 IDLASEFDS
-1101 KLRFEIPEMI
+1101 PEMI
-1111 FQEPLP
+1111 FQDPLP
-1117 IVLTDD
+1117 TELTDD
-1123 NDEYNEWKGVDVL
+1123 EDEFNEWIGV
-1136 E
+1136 

>member
-15 KNVSRTLNFLVIKDT
+15 KNLSRTLSFLVIKDT
-30 TLKAF
+30 TLKSF
-35 IQGVYYG
+35 IQGAYYG
-42 LGKMAKRSDEEQ
+42 LGKMAKKKEDDDETETLTIQ
-54 EGTLSLQDCHAA
+54 ECYSA
-66 FERYIKTHKDL
+66 FERYIKTHREL
-77 LVLYTIMGQYAV
+77 LVLYTIMGRYAK
-89 LDVNGTSVDELDERK
+89 LNINDESVDELDEKKPTR
-104 SRKKNYDMPLSSLG
+104 KNYDMPLSSLG
-118 IVTSSQILITDRK
+118 IVTASQILITDK
-131 IIERV
+131 TVVESV
-136 PQLFEK
+136 PQLFE
-142 EDKQKT
+142 ETDKQKT

-167 VIEPTEID
+167 VMEPTEID
-175 ILPAGDVPAEQG
+175 ILPAGDMPAEQK
-187 GSILDMIIPPIITA
+187 GSLLDTIAPPIIT
-201 GGMIG
+201 GLGMVGLRFLIG
-206 IRYVI
+206 K
-211 GLFSSSSAFNSSMM
+211 FTDNSAFNSSMM

-235 AVNSVYNRK
+235 AVNSVYGRK
-244 RQSKEHKESLADWK
+244 RQSKEHRESVADWK

-268 IIKGKIVQ
+268 IIKKKIVQ
-276 WQKDEIVYLNKVY
+276 WQRDEIIYLNKVY
-289 PKMGILFNEVGE
+289 PQMGVLFNEAGE
-301 ISTGIFAR
+301 ISTVIFSR
-309 SQNDR
+309 SQNDN
-314 DFMRVSLGES
+314 DFMRISLGES

-331 EIKAEQKDEIF
+331 QIKAEQKDDIF
-342 SDIRYKLHD
+342 YDIRYKLHT
-351 PDGDGGEPPFIEI
+351 PPREVEDATPYIEI

-369 KKKKKK
+369 KKKKK
-375 SKKGFQETTT
+375 GFQETAEE
-385 DLKNQFLLTD
+385 LKNQFLLTE
-395 LPYIFANTQESEDSD
+395 LPYIFSTTQCDDENNGE
-410 GKVVQTGFKFLRD
+410 QTGFKYLRD

-436 LRNIGTLGVI
+436 LRNMGTLGVI
-446 SRDNDISM
+446 SKDIDTSV
-454 QFIRHLAFEMAYY
+454 QFIKHLAFELSFY

-482 NNVGRQNEIV
+482 NDNHKQNELV

-505 ENLSQFVF
+505 DNLSQFVF

-519 DVFSQL
+519 EVFSQL
-525 QTIIAERAKSANP
+525 QTIVSERAKSTNSEDS
-538 DDKEENA
+538 DDNG
-545 VPEKHTQIVCFVM
+545 VSEKHTQIVCFVL

-574 APVEGEDYVNSL
+574 APVEGEEYVNSL
-586 GLTFIFI
+586 GLTFVFI
-593 QREKGMLPKYCGSIV
+593 KREKGMLPKYCGSIV
-608 ELDNLRRVSN
+608 ELDGLRRVSN

-637 ATTTDD
+637 STTTDD
-643 IIEYTHFNNKYI
+643 IIEYTRFSNQYI
-655 FSNGKDAKLDTD
+655 FGDGTHPLPYDEFS
-667 FNLAYRRLS
+667 LAFRRLS
-676 SIYYTRVAEN
+676 SIYYTRIAEN
-686 GKVPSIVTLFELYQ
+686 GKVPSLVTLFELYQ
-700 DLYHMTSEAI
+700 DIYDMDSASI
-710 QGDGLTEVIRNNWT
+710 QGDGLTGVIRRNWT
-724 KLKDPVN
+724 ELKEKDPTT
-731 PRNDV
+731 PKNDV
-736 TRNLSVPMGKNE
+736 TKDLQVAMGKNE
-748 HEITYLDLHENSDGP
+748 HGITYLDLHENADGP

-852 IILADLDVDNAD
+852 IILEDLHVDNAD
-864 SYIRVLRKIKK
+864 AYIKVLRKIKK
-875 IHEFEG
+875 IHELR
-881 NPAKQKERDD
+881 NSTDTDSMKTRDD
-891 LVKEIRDGK
+891 LIKEIRDGK

-994 KEMLGTIDAA
+994 KEMLGTTDAA

-1040 KPPTLMTYV
+1040 KPPTLLTYV
-1049 TNSGA
+1049 TNTGSFIK
-1054 YDKEFYDSS
+1054 DFYDSS

-1075 MSAGITQLEYVVEKI
+1075 LSAGVTQLEYVVEKI
-1090 CELAAERDEKG
+1090 IDLASESDFEL
-1101 KLRFEIPEMI
+1101 PEMI

-1117 IVLTDD
+1117 TELTDD
-1123 NDEYNEWKGVDVL
+1123 MDEFNEWIGV
-1136 E
+1136 

>member
-1 MKNNEILVSVKIED
+1 MKNNEILVSVKIEE
-15 KNVSRTLNFLVIKDT
+15 KNLTRTLSFLVIKDT

-42 LGKMAKRSDEEQ
+42 LSKMANRVKEEQ
-54 EGTLSLQDCHAA
+54 TTDTLTLKECFSS
-66 FERYIKTHKDL
+66 FERYIKTHKEL
-77 LVLYTIMGQYAV
+77 LIFYTIMGQFSF
-89 LDVNGTSVDELDERK
+89 LDVNGESVDELDKDKTVR
-104 SRKKNYDMPLSSLG
+104 KNYDMPLSSLG
-118 IVTSSQILITDRK
+118 IVTSSQFLITDK
-131 IIERV
+131 TELESV
-136 PQLFEK
+136 SKLFDDTE
-142 EDKQKT
+142 KQKT

-175 ILPAGDVPAEQG
+175 ILPAGDMPPEQKG
-187 GSILDMIIPPIITA
+187 KLIDSLMPPIIT
-201 GGMIG
+201 GLGMVG

-211 GLFSSSSAFNSSMM
+211 GRFSSSSAFNSSMM

-235 AVNSVYNRK
+235 AVNSFYGRI
-244 RQSKEHKESLADWK
+244 RQSKEHTRSVSDWK
-258 EKYEKYINET
+258 EKYEKYINDT
-268 IIKGKIVQ
+268 IIKNKIVK
-276 WQKDEIVYLNKVY
+276 WQRDEIIYLRKVY
-289 PKMGILFNEVGE
+289 PEMKKLFNEAGE
-301 ISTGIFAR
+301 ISPVIFSR
-309 SQNDR
+309 SQNDK
-314 DFMRVSLGES
+314 DFMRISLGVS

-331 EIKAEQKDEIF
+331 EIKAEQKDDIF
-342 SDIRYKLHD
+342 YDIRYKLHA
-351 PDGDGGEPPFIEI
+351 GDKNRAASSDEDSTEASAPYIEVILPPSDKKKRGS
-364 IIPPK
+364 K
-369 KKKKKK
+369 KKKN
-375 SKKGFQETTT
+375 SYQGTAAEM
-385 DLKNQFLLTD
+385 KNQFLLTE
-395 LPYIFANTQESEDSD
+395 LPYYFSKTQNGDDDE
-410 GKVVQTGFKFLRD
+410 QTGFKYLRD
-423 TSGKG
+423 SDPAGK
-428 EKPPLLID
+428 KPPLLVD

-446 SRDNDISM
+446 SGDYDKSVK
-454 QFIRHLAFEMAYY
+454 FIKHLAFELSFY

-472 LQMVFFFNKE
+472 LQMVFFFDKE
-482 NNVGRQNEIV
+482 DDTYKQNELV
-492 EDYLFLPHTNELF
+492 KDYMFLPHTNELF

-513 DEKSAG
+513 DEISAG
-519 DVFSQL
+519 EVFSQL
-525 QTIIAERAKSANP
+525 QTIMSERAKNESS
-538 DDKEENA
+538 DDSDEKT
-545 VPEKHTQIVCFVM
+545 VKEKHTQIVCFVM

-593 QREKGMLPKYCGSIV
+593 RREKGMLPKYCGSIV
-608 ELDNLRRVSN
+608 ELDDSQRISN

-625 ETLSKL
+625 ETLRKL

-643 IIEYTHFNNKYI
+643 IIEYTKFDNNYI
-655 FSNGKDAKLDTD
+655 FGDEVTD
-667 FNLAYRRLS
+667 SEFSLAFKRLS
-676 SIYYTRVAEN
+676 SIYYTRIAEN
-686 GKVPSIVTLFELYQ
+686 GKVPAIVTLFELYQ
-700 DLYHMTSEAI
+700 DIYKMDSDSI
-710 QGDGLTEVIRNNWT
+710 QGDGLIDVIRKNWT
-724 KLKDPVN
+724 ETKEKDPTA
-731 PRNDV
+731 PKNDV
-736 TRNLSVPMGKNE
+736 TKDLKVAMGKNE
-748 HEITYLDLHENSDGP
+748 HGITYLDLHENSDGP

-806 FSERLGKLPHCVGT
+806 FSERLGSLPHCVGT
-820 VTNTAGESQGISAVY
+820 VTNTAGEDQGISAVY

-852 IILADLDVDNAD
+852 IILAELAVDNAD
-864 SYIRVLRKIKK
+864 SYIKVLRKIKK
-875 IHEFEG
+875 IHELKDKTDAESV
-881 NPAKQKERDD
+881 KIRED

-900 KEKQIRFIDGDIS
+900 KPKQIQYIDGDIS
-913 VLKPLSHLILVVD
+913 NLKPLSHLILVVD

-1049 TNSGA
+1049 TNTGTFIK
-1054 YDKEFYDSS
+1054 DFYDSS

-1075 MSAGITQLEYVVEKI
+1075 LSAGVTQLEYVVEKI
-1090 CELAAERDEKG
+1090 IDLSPEFD
-1101 KLRFEIPEMI
+1101 IPEKI
-1111 FQEPLP
+1111 FQDPLP
-1117 IVLTDD
+1117 TELTDE
-1123 NDEYNEWKGVDVL
+1123 NDEYNKWNGV
-1136 E
+1136 

>member
-1 MKNNEILVSVKIED
+1 M
-15 KNVSRTLNFLVIKDT
+15 
-30 TLKAF
+30 
-35 IQGVYYG
+35 GV
-42 LGKMAKRSDEEQ
+42 
-54 EGTLSLQDCHAA
+54 
-66 FERYIKTHKDL
+66 
-77 LVLYTIMGQYAV
+77 
-89 LDVNGTSVDELDERK
+89 
-104 SRKKNYDMPLSSLG
+104 
-118 IVTSSQILITDRK
+118 
-131 IIERV
+131 
-136 PQLFEK
+136 
-142 EDKQKT
+142 
-148 YILRENNTLEYNIS
+148 
-162 TRRLN
+162 
-167 VIEPTEID
+167 
-175 ILPAGDVPAEQG
+175 
-187 GSILDMIIPPIITA
+187 
-201 GGMIG
+201 
-206 IRYVI
+206 
-211 GLFSSSSAFNSSMM
+211 
-225 AMTIAMPFMS
+225 
-235 AVNSVYNRK
+235 
-244 RQSKEHKESLADWK
+244 
-258 EKYEKYINET
+258 
-268 IIKGKIVQ
+268 
-276 WQKDEIVYLNKVY
+276 
-289 PKMGILFNEVGE
+289 LFNEAGE
-301 ISTGIFAR
+301 ISTVIFSR
-309 SQNDR
+309 SQNDN

-331 EIKAEQKDEIF
+331 QIKAKQKDDIF
-342 SDIRYKLHD
+342 YDIRYKLHTPHD
-351 PDGDGGEPPFIEI
+351 RRDATPYIEI

-369 KKKKKK
+369 KKKR
-375 SKKGFQETTT
+375 KGFQETAEE
-385 DLKNQFLLTD
+385 LKNQFLLTE
-395 LPYIFANTQESEDSD
+395 LPYVFSTTQYDDDDS
-410 GKVVQTGFKFLRD
+410 GEQTGFKYLRD
-423 TSGKG
+423 TSGNN

-446 SRDNDISM
+446 SKDIRTSI
-454 QFIRHLAFEMAYY
+454 QFIKHLAFELSFY

-482 NNVGRQNEIV
+482 KNVCKQNELI

-519 DVFSQL
+519 EVFSQL
-525 QTIIAERAKSANP
+525 QTIIAERAKSSNSKESE
-538 DDKEENA
+538 DDA
-545 VPEKHTQIVCFVM
+545 VPEKHTQIVCFVL

-574 APVEGEDYVNSL
+574 APVEGEEYVNSL

-593 QREKGMLPKYCGSIV
+593 KSEKGMLPKYCGSIV
-608 ELDNLRRVSN
+608 ELDNPRRISN

-637 ATTTDD
+637 STTTDD
-643 IIEYTHFNNKYI
+643 IIEYTSFTNKYI
-655 FSNGKDAKLDTD
+655 FGDGTSTLPNDE
-667 FNLAYRRLS
+667 FSLAFRRLS

-686 GKVPSIVTLFELYQ
+686 GKVPSLVTLFELYQ
-700 DLYHMTSEAI
+700 DIYHVTSEEI
-710 QGDGLTEVIRNNWT
+710 QGDGLSDIIRKNWT
-724 KLKDPVN
+724 EHKEKDSTV

-736 TRNLSVPMGKNE
+736 TKDLQVAMGKNE
-748 HEITYLDLHENSDGP
+748 HGITYLDLHENADGP

-864 SYIRVLRKIKK
+864 AYINVLRKIKK
-875 IHEFEG
+875 IHEL
-881 NPAKQKERDD
+881 KDVDD
-891 LVKEIRDGK
+891 IDSIKIREDLIKEIRDGK
-900 KEKQIRFIDGDIS
+900 KQKQINYINEDIS
-913 VLKPLSHLILVVD
+913 KLRPLSHLILVVD

-937 SDDVDFIAEITT
+937 SDNVDFISEITT

-994 KEMLGTIDAA
+994 KEMLGTTDAA

-1033 ANKNTDI
+1033 ANKNTEI
-1040 KPPTLMTYV
+1040 KPPALMTYV
-1049 TNSGA
+1049 TNTGTFVK
-1054 YDKEFYDSS
+1054 DFYDSS
-1063 KDNDIQKAKNKR
+1063 KDNDIQKAKDKR
-1075 MSAGITQLEYVVEKI
+1075 LSAGVTQLEYVVEKI
-1090 CELAAERDEKG
+1090 IDISSEFELPEK
-1101 KLRFEIPEMI
+1101 I
-1111 FQEPLP
+1111 FQDPLP
-1117 IVLTDD
+1117 TELTDD
-1123 NDEYNEWKGVDVL
+1123 EDEFNGWIEVR
-1136 E
+1136 

>member
-15 KNVSRTLNFLVIKDT
+15 KNRSRTLSFLVIKDT
-30 TLKAF
+30 TLKSF

-42 LGKMAKRSDEEQ
+42 LGKMAKKKEDGDESDTMTIQ
-54 EGTLSLQDCHAA
+54 ECYSA
-66 FERYIKTHKDL
+66 FERYIKTHREL
-77 LVLYTIMGQYAV
+77 LVLYTIMGRYAK
-89 LDVNGTSVDELDERK
+89 LNINDESVDELDEKKPTR
-104 SRKKNYDMPLSSLG
+104 KNYDMPLSSLG
-118 IVTSSQILITDRK
+118 VVTASQILITDK
-131 IIERV
+131 TVVESV
-136 PQLFEK
+136 PQLFE
-142 EDKQKT
+142 ETDKQKT

-175 ILPAGDVPAEQG
+175 ILPAGDMPAEQK
-187 GSILDMIIPPIITA
+187 GSLLDTIAPPIIT
-201 GGMIG
+201 GLGMVGLRFLIG
-206 IRYVI
+206 K
-211 GLFSSSSAFNSSMM
+211 FTDNSAFNSSMM

-235 AVNSVYNRK
+235 AVNSVYGRK
-244 RQSKEHKESLADWK
+244 RQSKEHLESVADWK

-268 IIKGKIVQ
+268 IIKKKIVQ
-276 WQKDEIVYLNKVY
+276 WQRDEIIYLNKVY
-289 PKMGILFNEVGE
+289 PQMGVLFNEAGE
-301 ISTGIFAR
+301 ISTVIFSR
-309 SQNDR
+309 SQNDN
-314 DFMRVSLGES
+314 DFMRISLGES

-331 EIKAEQKDEIF
+331 QIKAEQKDDIF
-342 SDIRYKLHD
+342 YDIRYKLHT
-351 PDGDGGEPPFIEI
+351 PPREAEDATPYIEI
-364 IIPPK
+364 IIK
-369 KKKKKK
+369 KKKNK
-375 SKKGFQETTT
+375 KKGFQETAEE
-385 DLKNQFLLTD
+385 LKNQFLLTE
-395 LPYIFANTQESEDSD
+395 LPYIFSTTQCDDENNGE
-410 GKVVQTGFKFLRD
+410 QTGFKYLRD

-428 EKPPLLID
+428 EKPPLLIN
-436 LRNIGTLGVI
+436 LRNMGTLGVI
-446 SRDNDISM
+446 SKDIDTSV
-454 QFIRHLAFEMAYY
+454 QFIKHLAFELSFY

-482 NNVGRQNEIV
+482 SDTHRQNELV

-505 ENLSQFVF
+505 DNLSQFVF

-519 DVFSQL
+519 EVFSQL
-525 QTIIAERAKSANP
+525 QTIISERAKSTNSEDS
-538 DDKEENA
+538 DDNG
-545 VPEKHTQIVCFVM
+545 VSEKHTQIICFVL

-574 APVEGEDYVNSL
+574 APVEGEEYVNSL
-586 GLTFIFI
+586 GLTFVFI
-593 QREKGMLPKYCGSIV
+593 KREKGMLPKYCGSIV
-608 ELDNLRRVSN
+608 ELDGLRRVSN

-637 ATTTDD
+637 STTTDD
-643 IIEYTHFNNKYI
+643 IIEYTRFSNQYI
-655 FSNGKDAKLDTD
+655 FGDGTHPIPYDEFS
-667 FNLAYRRLS
+667 LAFRRLS
-676 SIYYTRVAEN
+676 SIYYTRIAEN
-686 GKVPSIVTLFELYQ
+686 GKVPSLVTLFELYQ
-700 DLYHMTSEAI
+700 DIYDMDSASI
-710 QGDGLTEVIRNNWT
+710 QGDGLTGVIRKNWT
-724 KLKDPVN
+724 ELKEKDPTT
-731 PRNDV
+731 PKNDV
-736 TRNLSVPMGKNE
+736 TKDLQVAMGKNE
-748 HEITYLDLHENSDGP
+748 HGITYLDLHENADGP

-852 IILADLDVDNAD
+852 IILEDLHVDNAD
-864 SYIRVLRKIKK
+864 AYIKVLRKIKK
-875 IHEFEG
+875 IHELR
-881 NPAKQKERDD
+881 NSTDTDSMKIRDD
-891 LVKEIRDGK
+891 LIKEIRDGK

-994 KEMLGTIDAA
+994 KEMLGTTDAA

-1049 TNSGA
+1049 TNTGCFIK
-1054 YDKEFYDSS
+1054 DFYDSS

-1075 MSAGITQLEYVVEKI
+1075 LSAGVTQLEYVVEKI
-1090 CELAAERDEKG
+1090 IDLASESDFEL
-1101 KLRFEIPEMI
+1101 PEMI

-1117 IVLTDD
+1117 TELTDD
-1123 NDEYNEWKGVDVL
+1123 MDEFNEWIGV
-1136 E
+1136 

>member
-1 MKNNEILVSVKIED
+1 M
-15 KNVSRTLNFLVIKDT
+15 
-30 TLKAF
+30 
-35 IQGVYYG
+35 
-42 LGKMAKRSDEEQ
+42 
-54 EGTLSLQDCHAA
+54 
-66 FERYIKTHKDL
+66 
-77 LVLYTIMGQYAV
+77 
-89 LDVNGTSVDELDERK
+89 
-104 SRKKNYDMPLSSLG
+104 
-118 IVTSSQILITDRK
+118 
-131 IIERV
+131 
-136 PQLFEK
+136 
-142 EDKQKT
+142 
-148 YILRENNTLEYNIS
+148 
-162 TRRLN
+162 
-167 VIEPTEID
+167 
-175 ILPAGDVPAEQG
+175 
-187 GSILDMIIPPIITA
+187 
-201 GGMIG
+201 
-206 IRYVI
+206 
-211 GLFSSSSAFNSSMM
+211 
-225 AMTIAMPFMS
+225 
-235 AVNSVYNRK
+235 
-244 RQSKEHKESLADWK
+244 
-258 EKYEKYINET
+258 
-268 IIKGKIVQ
+268 
-276 WQKDEIVYLNKVY
+276 
-289 PKMGILFNEVGE
+289 LFNEAGE
-301 ISTGIFAR
+301 ISTVIFSR
-309 SQNDR
+309 SQNDN

-331 EIKAEQKDEIF
+331 QIKAKQKDDIF
-342 SDIRYKLHD
+342 YDIRYKLHTPHD
-351 PDGDGGEPPFIEI
+351 RRDATPYIEI

-369 KKKKKK
+369 KKKR
-375 SKKGFQETTT
+375 KGFQETAEE
-385 DLKNQFLLTD
+385 LKNQFLLTE
-395 LPYIFANTQESEDSD
+395 LPYVFSTTQYDDDDS
-410 GKVVQTGFKFLRD
+410 GEQTGFKYLRD
-423 TSGKG
+423 TSGNN

-446 SRDNDISM
+446 SKDIRTSI
-454 QFIRHLAFEMAYY
+454 QFIKHLAFELSFY

-482 NNVGRQNEIV
+482 KNVCKQNELI

-519 DVFSQL
+519 EVFSQL
-525 QTIIAERAKSANP
+525 QTIIAERAKSSNSKESE
-538 DDKEENA
+538 DDA
-545 VPEKHTQIVCFVM
+545 VPEKHTQIVCFVL

-574 APVEGEDYVNSL
+574 APVEGEEYVNSL

-593 QREKGMLPKYCGSIV
+593 KSEKGMLPKYCGSIV
-608 ELDNLRRVSN
+608 ELDNPRRISN

-637 ATTTDD
+637 STTTDD
-643 IIEYTHFNNKYI
+643 IIEYTSFTNKYI
-655 FSNGKDAKLDTD
+655 FGDGTSTLPNDE
-667 FNLAYRRLS
+667 FSLAFRRLS

-686 GKVPSIVTLFELYQ
+686 GKVPSLVTLFELYQ
-700 DLYHMTSEAI
+700 DIYHVTSEEI
-710 QGDGLTEVIRNNWT
+710 QGDGLSDIIRKNWT
-724 KLKDPVN
+724 EHKEKDSTV

-736 TRNLSVPMGKNE
+736 TKDLQVAMGKNE
-748 HEITYLDLHENSDGP
+748 HGITYLDLHENADGP

-864 SYIRVLRKIKK
+864 AYINVLRKIKK
-875 IHEFEG
+875 IHEL
-881 NPAKQKERDD
+881 KDVDD
-891 LVKEIRDGK
+891 IDSIKIREDLIKEIRDGK
-900 KEKQIRFIDGDIS
+900 KQKQINYINEDIS
-913 VLKPLSHLILVVD
+913 KLKPLSHLILVVD

-937 SDDVDFIAEITT
+937 SDNVDFISEITT

-994 KEMLGTIDAA
+994 KEMLGTTDAA

-1033 ANKNTDI
+1033 ANKNTEI
-1040 KPPTLMTYV
+1040 KPPALMTYV
-1049 TNSGA
+1049 TNTGTFVK
-1054 YDKEFYDSS
+1054 DFYDSS
-1063 KDNDIQKAKNKR
+1063 KDNDIQKAKDKR
-1075 MSAGITQLEYVVEKI
+1075 LSAGVTQLEYVVEKI
-1090 CELAAERDEKG
+1090 IDISSEFELPEK
-1101 KLRFEIPEMI
+1101 I
-1111 FQEPLP
+1111 FQDPLP
-1117 IVLTDD
+1117 TELTDD
-1123 NDEYNEWKGVDVL
+1123 EDEFNDWIEVR
-1136 E
+1136 

>member
-15 KNVSRTLNFLVIKDT
+15 KNLTRTLSFLVIKDT
-30 TLKAF
+30 TLKSF

-42 LGKMAKRSDEEQ
+42 LGKMAKKKGDNKGTRTLTIQ
-54 EGTLSLQDCHAA
+54 ECYSA
-66 FERYIKTHKDL
+66 FERYIKTHKEL
-77 LVLYTIMGQYAV
+77 LVLYTIMGQYAI
-89 LDVNGTSVDELDERK
+89 LNINDESVDELDEKKTMR
-104 SRKKNYDMPLSSLG
+104 KNYDMPLSSLG
-118 IVTSSQILITDRK
+118 IVTASQILITDK
-131 IIERV
+131 TVVESV
-136 PQLFEK
+136 PQLFDET
-142 EDKQKT
+142 DKQKT

-175 ILPAGDVPAEQG
+175 ILPAGDMPAEQK
-187 GSILDMIIPPIITA
+187 GSLLDTIVPPIIT
-201 GGMIG
+201 GLGMVGLRFLIG
-206 IRYVI
+206 K
-211 GLFSSSSAFNSSMM
+211 FTDNSAFNSSMM
-225 AMTIAMPFMS
+225 AMTIAMPLMS
-235 AVNSVYNRK
+235 AVNSVYGRR
-244 RQSKEHKESLADWK
+244 RQSKEHRESLADWK
-258 EKYEKYINET
+258 EKYEKYINDT
-268 IIKGKIVQ
+268 IIKKIVQ
-276 WQKDEIVYLNKVY
+276 WQRDEIIYLNKVY
-289 PKMGILFNEVGE
+289 PQMGVLFNEAGE
-301 ISTGIFAR
+301 ISTVIFSR
-309 SQNDR
+309 SQNDN
-314 DFMRVSLGES
+314 DFMRISLGES

-331 EIKAEQKDEIF
+331 HIKAEQKDDIF
-342 SDIRYKLHD
+342 YDIRYKLHTYRD
-351 PDGDGGEPPFIEI
+351 KKETTPYIEI

-369 KKKKKK
+369 KKKKK
-375 SKKGFQETTT
+375 GFQETAEE
-385 DLKNQFLLTD
+385 LKNQFLLTE
-395 LPYIFANTQESEDSD
+395 LPYIFSTTQCDDENNGE
-410 GKVVQTGFKFLRD
+410 QTGFKYLRD
-423 TSGKG
+423 TSGNG

-436 LRNIGTLGVI
+436 LRNMGTLGVI
-446 SRDNDISM
+446 SKDIDTSI
-454 QFIRHLAFEMAYY
+454 QFIKHLAFELSFY

-482 NNVGRQNEIV
+482 TDTHKQSELVK
-492 EDYLFLPHTNELF
+492 DYLFLPHTNELF
-505 ENLSQFVF
+505 DNLSQFVF

-525 QTIIAERAKSANP
+525 QTIIAERAKSANSEDS
-538 DDKEENA
+538 DDNA
-545 VPEKHTQIVCFVM
+545 AAEKHTQIVCFVL

-574 APVEGEDYVNSL
+574 APVEGEEYVNSL
-586 GLTFIFI
+586 GLTFVFI
-593 QREKGMLPKYCGSIV
+593 KREKGMLPKYCGSIV
-608 ELDNLRRVSN
+608 ELDGLRRVSN

-637 ATTTDD
+637 STTTDD
-643 IIEYTHFNNKYI
+643 IIEYTRFSNQYI
-655 FSNGKDAKLDTD
+655 FGDGTNPLPYEEFS
-667 FNLAYRRLS
+667 LAFRRLS

-686 GKVPSIVTLFELYQ
+686 GKVPSLVTLFELYQ
-700 DLYHMTSEAI
+700 DIYDMNSASI
-710 QGDGLTEVIRNNWT
+710 QGDGLTEVIRKNWT
-724 KLKDPVN
+724 ELKAKDPTALK
-731 PRNDV
+731 NDV
-736 TRNLSVPMGKNE
+736 TKDLQVAMGKNE
-748 HEITYLDLHENSDGP
+748 HGITYFDLHENADGP

-864 SYIRVLRKIKK
+864 AYIKVLRKIRK
-875 IHEFEG
+875 IHELQDRIDEESV
-881 NPAKQKERDD
+881 KIRED
-891 LVKEIRDGK
+891 LIKEIRDGK
-900 KEKQIRFIDGDIS
+900 KEKQVRFIDGDIS

-994 KEMLGTIDAA
+994 KEMLGTTDAA

-1049 TNSGA
+1049 TNTGSFIR
-1054 YDKEFYDSS
+1054 DFYDSS

-1075 MSAGITQLEYVVEKI
+1075 LSAGVTQLEYVVEKI
-1090 CELAAERDEKG
+1090 IDLASE
-1101 KLRFEIPEMI
+1101 FESPEMI
-1111 FQEPLP
+1111 FQDPLP
-1117 IVLTDD
+1117 TELTDD
-1123 NDEYNEWKGVDVL
+1123 EDEFNEWIGV
-1136 E
+1136 

>member
-1 MKNNEILVSVKIED
+1 MKNNEILVSVKIQNNNKERIL
-15 KNVSRTLNFLVIKDT
+15 SFLVIKDT
-30 TLKAF
+30 TLKSF

-42 LGKMAKRSDEEQ
+42 LGKMAKGSKENAEQ
-54 EGTLSLQDCHAA
+54 MPATLTIQECFSA
-66 FERYIKTHKDL
+66 FETYIKTHNEI
-77 LVLYTIMGQYAV
+77 LVLYTIMGQYAKI
-89 LDVNGTSVDELDERK
+89 NITEESVDELDEKK
-104 SRKKNYDMPLSSLG
+104 SKKKNYEMPLSSLG
-118 IVTSSQILITDRK
+118 IVTSSQMLITDLRDVDS
-131 IIERV
+131 I
-136 PQLFEK
+136 PQLFDSAEK
-142 EDKQKT
+142 EKT

-167 VIEPTEID
+167 VIEPTVID
-175 ILPAGDVPAEQG
+175 ILPAGDMPAEQK
-187 GSILDMIIPPIITA
+187 GSIIDTIAPPLIT
-201 GGMIG
+201 GLGMVGMRFLIG
-206 IRYVI
+206 K
-211 GLFSSSSAFNSSMM
+211 FTDDSAFNSSMM

-235 AVNSVYNRK
+235 AVNSVYGRT
-244 RQSKEHKESLADWK
+244 RQSKQHKESVADWK
-258 EKYEKYINET
+258 EKYEKYINDT
-268 IIKGKIVQ
+268 IIRKKIVQ
-276 WQKDEIVYLNKVY
+276 WQTDEIVYLNKVY
-289 PKMGILFNEVGE
+289 PKMSVLFLEAGE
-301 ISTGIFAR
+301 ISTVIFAR
-309 SQNDR
+309 SQNDN
-314 DFMRVSLGES
+314 DFMRISLGES

-331 EIKAEQKDEIF
+331 EIKAEQKDDIF
-342 SDIRYKLHD
+342 YDIKYKLYTPQGQSD
-351 PDGDGGEPPFIEI
+351 ATPQIEI

-375 SKKGFQETTT
+375 GFQETASE
-385 DLKNQFLLTD
+385 LKNQFLLTE
-395 LPYIFANTQESEDSD
+395 LPYIFSTTQYNEGESGELE
-410 GKVVQTGFKFLRD
+410 QTGFKYLRD

-428 EKPPLLID
+428 RKPPLLIN
-436 LRNIGTLGVI
+436 LRNMGTLGVI
-446 SRDNDISM
+446 SRDNDISIN
-454 QFIRHLAFEMAYY
+454 FIRHLAFELAFY

-482 NNVGRQNEIV
+482 NNVSKQNSLV
-492 EDYLFLPHTNELF
+492 EDYMFLPHTNELF
-505 ENLSQFVF
+505 DNISQFIF
-513 DEKSAG
+513 DDKSAG
-519 DVFSQL
+519 EVFSQL
-525 QTIIAERAKSANP
+525 QTIIAERAKSSNSDEN
-538 DDKEENA
+538 DDNA

-608 ELDNLRRVSN
+608 ELDNKRISN

-631 AGGNDS
+631 AGENS
-637 ATTTDD
+637 TTTDD
-643 IIEYTHFNNKYI
+643 IIEYTHFINSYI
-655 FSNGKDAKLDTD
+655 FPEGTKELPYNEFS
-667 FNLAYRRLS
+667 LAFRRLS

-686 GKVPSIVTLFELYQ
+686 GKVPSLVTLFELYQ
-700 DLYHMTSEAI
+700 DIYNMTSDSI
-710 QGDGLTEVIRNNWT
+710 QGDGLTDVIKKNWT
-724 KLKDPVN
+724 ELKEKEPTA
-731 PRNDV
+731 PKNDV
-736 TRNLSVPMGKNE
+736 TKDLQVAMGKNE
-748 HEITYLDLHENSDGP
+748 HGITYLDLHENSDGP

-864 SYIRVLRKIKK
+864 SYIKVLRKIKK
-875 IHEFEG
+875 INELKDKTDVEST
-881 NPAKQKERDD
+881 KVREE
-891 LVKEIRDGK
+891 LIKEIRDGK

-913 VLKPLSHLILVVD
+913 ELKPLSHLILVVD

-937 SDDVDFIAEITT
+937 ADDVDFIAEITT

-994 KEMLGTIDAA
+994 KEMLGTTDAA

-1049 TNSGA
+1049 TSTGVF
-1054 YDKEFYDSS
+1054 DKDFYDSS

-1075 MSAGITQLEYVVEKI
+1075 LSAGVTQLEYVVEKI
-1090 CELAAERDEKG
+1090 IELAASDE
-1101 KLRFEIPEMI
+1101 FELPEKI
-1111 FQEPLP
+1111 FQDPLP
-1117 IVLTDD
+1117 TELSDD
-1123 NDEYNEWKGVDVL
+1123 DDEYNEWNGV
-1136 E
+1136 

>member
-15 KNVSRTLNFLVIKDT
+15 KNLIRTLSFLVIKDT
-30 TLKAF
+30 TLKSF

-42 LGKMAKRSDEEQ
+42 LGKMAKKKEDNKETRTLTIQ
-54 EGTLSLQDCHAA
+54 ECYSA
-66 FERYIKTHKDL
+66 FERYIKTHKEL
-77 LVLYTIMGQYAV
+77 LVLYTIMGQYAI
-89 LDVNGTSVDELDERK
+89 LNINDESVDELDEKKTMR
-104 SRKKNYDMPLSSLG
+104 KNYDMPLSSLG
-118 IVTSSQILITDRK
+118 IVTASQILITDK
-131 IIERV
+131 TVVESV
-136 PQLFEK
+136 PQLFDET
-142 EDKQKT
+142 DKQKT

-175 ILPAGDVPAEQG
+175 ILPAGDMPAEQK
-187 GSILDMIIPPIITA
+187 GSLLDTIVPPIIT
-201 GGMIG
+201 GLGMVGLRFLIG
-206 IRYVI
+206 K
-211 GLFSSSSAFNSSMM
+211 FTDNSAFNSSMM
-225 AMTIAMPFMS
+225 AMTIAMPLMS
-235 AVNSVYNRK
+235 AVNSVYGRR
-244 RQSKEHKESLADWK
+244 RQSKEHRESLADWK
-258 EKYEKYINET
+258 EKYEKYINDT
-268 IIKGKIVQ
+268 IIKKIVQ
-276 WQKDEIVYLNKVY
+276 WQRDEIIYLNKVY
-289 PKMGILFNEVGE
+289 PQMGVLFNEAGE
-301 ISTGIFAR
+301 ISTMIFSR
-309 SQNDR
+309 SQNDN
-314 DFMRVSLGES
+314 DFMRISLGES

-331 EIKAEQKDEIF
+331 HIKAEQKDDIF
-342 SDIRYKLHD
+342 YDIRYKLHTYRD
-351 PDGDGGEPPFIEI
+351 KKETTPYIEI

-369 KKKKKK
+369 KKKKK
-375 SKKGFQETTT
+375 GFQETAEE
-385 DLKNQFLLTD
+385 LKNQFLLTE
-395 LPYIFANTQESEDSD
+395 LPYVFSTTQCDDENNGE
-410 GKVVQTGFKFLRD
+410 QTGFKYLRD
-423 TSGKG
+423 TSGNG

-436 LRNIGTLGVI
+436 LRNMGTLGVI
-446 SRDNDISM
+446 SKDIDTSI
-454 QFIRHLAFEMAYY
+454 QFIKHLAFELSFY

-482 NNVGRQNEIV
+482 TDTHKQSELVK
-492 EDYLFLPHTNELF
+492 DYLFLPHTNELF
-505 ENLSQFVF
+505 DNLSQFVF

-525 QTIIAERAKSANP
+525 QTIIAERAKSANSEDS
-538 DDKEENA
+538 DDNA
-545 VPEKHTQIVCFVM
+545 AAEKHTQIVCFVL

-574 APVEGEDYVNSL
+574 APVEGEEYVNSL
-586 GLTFIFI
+586 GLTFVFI
-593 QREKGMLPKYCGSIV
+593 KREKGMLPKYCGSIV
-608 ELDNLRRVSN
+608 ELDGLRRVSN

-637 ATTTDD
+637 STTTDD
-643 IIEYTHFNNKYI
+643 IIEYTRFSNQYI
-655 FSNGKDAKLDTD
+655 FGDGTNPLPYEEFS
-667 FNLAYRRLS
+667 LAFRRLS

-686 GKVPSIVTLFELYQ
+686 GKVPSLVTLFELYQ
-700 DLYHMTSEAI
+700 DIYDMNSASI
-710 QGDGLTEVIRNNWT
+710 QGDGLTEVIRKNWT
-724 KLKDPVN
+724 ELKAKDPTALK
-731 PRNDV
+731 NDV
-736 TRNLSVPMGKNE
+736 TKDLQVAMGKNE
-748 HEITYLDLHENSDGP
+748 HGITYLDLHENADGP

-864 SYIRVLRKIKK
+864 AYIKVLRKIRK
-875 IHEFEG
+875 IHELQDRIDEESV
-881 NPAKQKERDD
+881 KIRED
-891 LVKEIRDGK
+891 LIKEIRDGK
-900 KEKQIRFIDGDIS
+900 KEKQVRFIDGDIS

-994 KEMLGTIDAA
+994 KEMLGTTDAA

-1049 TNSGA
+1049 TNTGSFIR
-1054 YDKEFYDSS
+1054 DFYDSS

-1075 MSAGITQLEYVVEKI
+1075 LSAGVTQLEYVVEKI
-1090 CELAAERDEKG
+1090 IDLASE
-1101 KLRFEIPEMI
+1101 FESPEMI
-1111 FQEPLP
+1111 FQDPLP
-1117 IVLTDD
+1117 TALTDD
-1123 NDEYNEWKGVDVL
+1123 EDEFNEWIGV
-1136 E
+1136 

>member
-15 KNVSRTLNFLVIKDT
+15 KNLSRTLSFLVIKDT
-30 TLKAF
+30 TLKSF

-42 LGKMAKRSDEEQ
+42 LGKMAKKKEDGDEAETLTIQ
-54 EGTLSLQDCHAA
+54 ECYSA
-66 FERYIKTHKDL
+66 FERYIKTHREL
-77 LVLYTIMGQYAV
+77 LVLYTLMGRYAK
-89 LDVNGTSVDELDERK
+89 LNINDESVDELDEKKPTR
-104 SRKKNYDMPLSSLG
+104 KNYDMPLSSLG
-118 IVTSSQILITDRK
+118 IVTASQILITDK
-131 IIERV
+131 TVVESV
-136 PQLFEK
+136 PQLFE
-142 EDKQKT
+142 ETDKQKT

-175 ILPAGDVPAEQG
+175 ILPAGDMPAEQK
-187 GSILDMIIPPIITA
+187 GSLLDTIAPPIIT
-201 GGMIG
+201 GLGMVGLRFLIG
-206 IRYVI
+206 K
-211 GLFSSSSAFNSSMM
+211 FTDNSAFNSSMM

-235 AVNSVYNRK
+235 AVNSVYGRK
-244 RQSKEHKESLADWK
+244 RQSKEHRESVADWK

-268 IIKGKIVQ
+268 IIKKKIVQ
-276 WQKDEIVYLNKVY
+276 WQRDEIIYLNKVY
-289 PKMGILFNEVGE
+289 PQMGVLFNEAGE
-301 ISTGIFAR
+301 ISTVIFSR
-309 SQNDR
+309 SQNDN
-314 DFMRVSLGES
+314 DFMRISLGES

-331 EIKAEQKDEIF
+331 QIKAEQKDDIF
-342 SDIRYKLHD
+342 YDIRYKLHT
-351 PDGDGGEPPFIEI
+351 PPREAEDATPYIEI

-369 KKKKKK
+369 KKKKK
-375 SKKGFQETTT
+375 GFQETAEE
-385 DLKNQFLLTD
+385 LKNQFLLTE
-395 LPYIFANTQESEDSD
+395 LPYIFSTTQCDDENNGE
-410 GKVVQTGFKFLRD
+410 QTGFKYLRD

-436 LRNIGTLGVI
+436 LRNMGTLGVI
-446 SRDNDISM
+446 SKDIDTSV
-454 QFIRHLAFEMAYY
+454 QFIKHLAFELSFY

-482 NNVGRQNEIV
+482 NDTHKQNELV

-505 ENLSQFVF
+505 DNLSQFVF

-519 DVFSQL
+519 EVFSQL
-525 QTIIAERAKSANP
+525 QTIVSERAKSTNSEDS
-538 DDKEENA
+538 DDNG
-545 VPEKHTQIVCFVM
+545 VSEKHTQIVCFVL

-574 APVEGEDYVNSL
+574 APVEGEEYVNSL
-586 GLTFIFI
+586 GLTFVFI
-593 QREKGMLPKYCGSIV
+593 KREKGMLPKYCGSIV
-608 ELDNLRRVSN
+608 ELDGLRRVSN

-637 ATTTDD
+637 STTTDD
-643 IIEYTHFNNKYI
+643 IIEYTRFSNQYI
-655 FSNGKDAKLDTD
+655 FGDGTHPLPYDEFS
-667 FNLAYRRLS
+667 LAFRRLS
-676 SIYYTRVAEN
+676 SIYYTRIAEN
-686 GKVPSIVTLFELYQ
+686 GKVPSLVTLFELYQ
-700 DLYHMTSEAI
+700 DIYDMNSASI
-710 QGDGLTEVIRNNWT
+710 QGDGLTKVIRKNWT
-724 KLKDPVN
+724 ELKEKDPTT
-731 PRNDV
+731 PKNDV
-736 TRNLSVPMGKNE
+736 TKDLQVAMGKNE
-748 HEITYLDLHENSDGP
+748 HGITYLDLHENADGP

-864 SYIRVLRKIKK
+864 AYIKVLRKIKK
-875 IHEFEG
+875 IHELR
-881 NPAKQKERDD
+881 NSTDTDSVKIRDD
-891 LVKEIRDGK
+891 LIKEIRDGK

-994 KEMLGTIDAA
+994 KEMLGTTDAA

-1049 TNSGA
+1049 TNTGSFIK
-1054 YDKEFYDSS
+1054 DFYDSS

-1075 MSAGITQLEYVVEKI
+1075 LSAGVTQLEYVVEKI
-1090 CELAAERDEKG
+1090 IELASESD
-1101 KLRFEIPEMI
+1101 FELPEMI

-1117 IVLTDD
+1117 TELTDD
-1123 NDEYNEWKGVDVL
+1123 TDEFNEWIGV
-1136 E
+1136 

>member
-1 MKNNEILVSVKIED
+1 
-15 KNVSRTLNFLVIKDT
+15 
-30 TLKAF
+30 
-35 IQGVYYG
+35 
-42 LGKMAKRSDEEQ
+42 
-54 EGTLSLQDCHAA
+54 
-66 FERYIKTHKDL
+66 
-77 LVLYTIMGQYAV
+77 
-89 LDVNGTSVDELDERK
+89 
-104 SRKKNYDMPLSSLG
+104 
-118 IVTSSQILITDRK
+118 
-131 IIERV
+131 
-136 PQLFEK
+136 
-142 EDKQKT
+142 
-148 YILRENNTLEYNIS
+148 
-162 TRRLN
+162 
-167 VIEPTEID
+167 
-175 ILPAGDVPAEQG
+175 
-187 GSILDMIIPPIITA
+187 
-201 GGMIG
+201 
-206 IRYVI
+206 
-211 GLFSSSSAFNSSMM
+211 
-225 AMTIAMPFMS
+225 
-235 AVNSVYNRK
+235 
-244 RQSKEHKESLADWK
+244 
-258 EKYEKYINET
+258 
-268 IIKGKIVQ
+268 
-276 WQKDEIVYLNKVY
+276 
-289 PKMGILFNEVGE
+289 
-301 ISTGIFAR
+301 
-309 SQNDR
+309 
-314 DFMRVSLGES
+314 MRVSLGES

-331 EIKAEQKDEIF
+331 QIKAKQKDDIF
-342 SDIRYKLHD
+342 YDIRYKLHTPHD
-351 PDGDGGEPPFIEI
+351 RRDATPYIEI

-369 KKKKKK
+369 KKKR
-375 SKKGFQETTT
+375 KGFQETAEE
-385 DLKNQFLLTD
+385 LKNQFLLTE
-395 LPYIFANTQESEDSD
+395 LPYVFSTTQYDDDDS
-410 GKVVQTGFKFLRD
+410 GEQTGFKYLRD
-423 TSGKG
+423 TSGNN

-446 SRDNDISM
+446 SKDIRTSI
-454 QFIRHLAFEMAYY
+454 QFIKHLAFELSFY

-482 NNVGRQNEIV
+482 KNVCKQNELI

-519 DVFSQL
+519 EVFSQL
-525 QTIIAERAKSANP
+525 QTIIAERAKSSNSKESE
-538 DDKEENA
+538 DDA
-545 VPEKHTQIVCFVM
+545 VPEKHTQIVCFVL

-574 APVEGEDYVNSL
+574 APVEGEEYVNSL

-593 QREKGMLPKYCGSIV
+593 KSEKGMLPKYCGSIV
-608 ELDNLRRVSN
+608 ELDNPRRISN

-637 ATTTDD
+637 STTTDD
-643 IIEYTHFNNKYI
+643 IIEYTSFTNKYI
-655 FSNGKDAKLDTD
+655 FGDGTSTLPNDE
-667 FNLAYRRLS
+667 FSLAFRRLS

-686 GKVPSIVTLFELYQ
+686 GKVPSLVTLFELYQ
-700 DLYHMTSEAI
+700 DIYHVTSEEI
-710 QGDGLTEVIRNNWT
+710 QGDGLSDIIRKNWT
-724 KLKDPVN
+724 EHKEKDSTV

-736 TRNLSVPMGKNE
+736 TKDLQVAMGKNE
-748 HEITYLDLHENSDGP
+748 HGITYLDLHENADGP

-864 SYIRVLRKIKK
+864 AYINVLRKIKK
-875 IHEFEG
+875 IHEL
-881 NPAKQKERDD
+881 KDVDD
-891 LVKEIRDGK
+891 IDSIKIREDLIKEIRDGK
-900 KEKQIRFIDGDIS
+900 KQKQINYINEDIS
-913 VLKPLSHLILVVD
+913 KLKPLSHLILVVD

-937 SDDVDFIAEITT
+937 SDNVDFISEITT

-994 KEMLGTIDAA
+994 KEMLGTTDAA

-1033 ANKNTDI
+1033 ANKNTEI
-1040 KPPTLMTYV
+1040 KPPALMTYV
-1049 TNSGA
+1049 TNTGTFVK
-1054 YDKEFYDSS
+1054 DFYDSS
-1063 KDNDIQKAKNKR
+1063 KDNDIQKAKDKR
-1075 MSAGITQLEYVVEKI
+1075 LSAGVTQLEYVVEKI
-1090 CELAAERDEKG
+1090 IDISSEFELPEK
-1101 KLRFEIPEMI
+1101 I
-1111 FQEPLP
+1111 FQDPLP
-1117 IVLTDD
+1117 TELTDD
-1123 NDEYNEWKGVDVL
+1123 EDEFNDWIEVR
-1136 E
+1136 